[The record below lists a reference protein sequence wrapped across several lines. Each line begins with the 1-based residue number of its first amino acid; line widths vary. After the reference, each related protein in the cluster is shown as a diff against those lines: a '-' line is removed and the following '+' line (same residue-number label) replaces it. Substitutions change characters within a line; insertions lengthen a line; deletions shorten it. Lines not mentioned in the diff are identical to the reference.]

1 MPGEPDADERLE
13 LITYLQSVGFT
24 GEQIAASEGRLL
36 SLVSRR
42 VLFGDEERVTVAEIA
57 AMAGC
62 DEALVR
68 KVRLAAGLPD
78 GGDAAV
84 CSPREAEVMSSFK
97 FGAEVFGEEVV
108 LQFTRVIGAAMAG
121 LAEAALATFL
131 SNREAPLLE
140 GGAKL
145 ADLARAG
152 AEATSAL
159 LTVPPVLD
167 TLLRLHFD
175 YANASRFAGEDRS
188 PMVEVAIGFVDLVE
202 STRLTF
208 SLSGAELA
216 GALSDFER
224 NASDAVVRAGGRIVK
239 RIGDAV
245 MFVTSDSPR
254 ACDAAIAILESVDAH
269 PQLDRAR
276 AAVTWGRVLPRDG
289 DYFGSAVNLAARA
302 VPRADP
308 GTIVVSAE
316 VRDALA
322 ADDWSVTPLGDQA
335 LKGFDEPVALFELE
349 RRAGAMSTGVKP
361 RAES

>member
-1 MPGEPDADERLE
+1 MPGESDADQHGG

-24 GEQIAASEGRLL
+24 DEQIAANAGRLL

-57 AMAGC
+57 SMAGC

-68 KVRLAAGLPD
+68 KVRLASGLPD

-84 CSPREAEVMSSFK
+84 CSPREAEVMTSFIL
-97 FGAEVFGEEVV
+97 GATVFGEEVV
-108 LQFTRVIGAAMAG
+108 LQFTRVIGNAAAG

-131 SNREAPLLE
+131 SNRQAPMLE
-140 GGAKL
+140 SGGDL
-145 ADLARAG
+145 ADIARAG

-167 TLLRLHFD
+167 TLLRLHFE
-175 YANASRFAGEDRS
+175 YANTSRFAGEDRS

-202 STRLTF
+202 STRLTL
-208 SLSGAELA
+208 SLSGVELA

-224 NASDAVVRAGGRIVK
+224 NASDAVVGVGGRIVK

-245 MFVTSDSPR
+245 MFVTSDPGG
-254 ACDAAIAILESVDAH
+254 ACDAARAILELVAAH
-269 PQLDRAR
+269 PRLDAAR

-302 VPRADP
+302 VPLAEP

-322 ADDWSVTPLGDQA
+322 ADNWSITSLGDRT
-335 LKGFDEPVALFELE
+335 LKGFDDPVALFEL
-349 RRAGAMSTGVKP
+349 RSRTRS
-361 RAES
+361 